1 LDAQCRNAIYP
12 LATIFLNASIARF
25 GCLTACAL
33 QDKTCIY
40 PSNGRAERARLI
52 VFPAMPSVFR
62 FCKPVQRKDVL
73 EMRACLCL
81 VACLAAGLLTGCRGG
96 QSTHPYT
103 VSTGGN
109 APRGRETMVTY
120 GCGKCHNVPGIH
132 GANGVVGPPL
142 VALSRRTYIAGN
154 FPNTPENLVHW
165 VMAPQSMKPKTA
177 MPELGLTEPQARD
190 VAAYLYTLR

>member
-1 LDAQCRNAIYP
+1 MSECDLPARNKYFERLDCTVWIASPHVPYRTKP
-12 LATIFLNASIARF
+12 ASI
-25 GCLTACAL
+25 
-33 QDKTCIY
+33 Q
-40 PSNGRAERARLI
+40 SNGSAERARLT
-52 VFPAMPSVFR
+52 VSPAMPVCVPI
-62 FCKPVQRKDVL
+62 CKLMQRKDVL

-109 APRGRETMVTY
+109 AHRGRETMVTY
-120 GCGKCHNVPGIH
+120 GCGKCHNVPGIPS
-132 GANGVVGPPL
+132 ANGVVGPPL